1 MANYAKN
8 FRVFYEVFQK
18 AKQENV
24 SIITNLPNFNIL
36 DKKTGTYFSTAL
48 IKIRTV
54 VLMINN

>member
-36 DKKTGTYFSTAL
+36 DKKTGRYFSTAL

-54 VLMINN
+54 VLMISN